1 VKVSSAS
8 YLTFTFN
15 VLPTTVSL
23 KVAVEIIK
31 VALEEGLCTKI
42 AKENATSDE
51 YITDFVARKMY
62 FPSYVPLL

>member
-1 VKVSSAS
+1 
-8 YLTFTFN
+8 
-15 VLPTTVSL
+15 VSL

-31 VALEEGLCTKI
+31 VALDEGLCTKI
-42 AKENATSDE
+42 SKENATSDD